1 MGFLQNFLK
10 TGYRDGTPSG
20 DVSSF
25 RHLSEEQLEQHMSV
39 SRYGDFTLTDAIRP
53 AYSLE
58 VIPRTGYRH
67 ECYTDEETGA
77 KIPVLMASVSK
88 EHLFDVFMSL
98 LEPLGPVV
106 DVVLET
112 SHERAPGQH
121 SDMYREQIDLPVLQS
136 VLYDFEELL
145 LNDGCC
151 GLAVLNPNLPLEVQL
166 DEHKLLF
173 VYGRQNRACEL
184 ALRQSQIPLIEDMRV
199 ITEAE
204 HVHSSSND
212 LHDRFLELCCRLG
225 IDI

>member
-58 VIPRTGYRH
+58 VIPRTGYRL

-184 ALRQSQIPLIEDMRV
+184 ALRRSQIPLIEDMRV

-204 HVHSSSND
+204 HVHSSSN
-212 LHDRFLELCCRLG
+212 
-225 IDI
+225 

>member
-10 TGYRDGTPSG
+10 TGYRDGSPSS

-25 RHLSEEQLEQHMSV
+25 RHLSEEQLEQHMSIA
-39 SRYGDFTLTDAIRP
+39 RYGNFTLTDAIRP

-58 VIPRTGYRH
+58 IIPRTGYRH
-67 ECYTDEETGA
+67 ECYTDEETRTQ
-77 KIPVLMASVSK
+77 IPVLMASVTK
-88 EHLFDVFMSL
+88 EHLFETFMSL
-98 LEPLGPVV
+98 LEPLGSIV

-121 SDMYREQIDLPVLQS
+121 SDLYREQIDLPVLQS
-136 VLYDFEELL
+136 ILYDFEDLL

-151 GLAVLNPNLPLEVQL
+151 GLAVLNPSLPLEVQL

-173 VYGRQNRACEL
+173 VYGKQNRPCEL
-184 ALRQSQIPLIEDMRV
+184 ALRRSQIPLIEDMRV

-204 HVHSSSND
+204 HVHSSSSEM
-212 LHDRFLELCCRLG
+212 HEQFLELCCRLG
-225 IDI
+225 IDF